1 VSTDDTVYVL
11 ATDSVQASKLFDL
24 YRNVADNETALQMLR
39 SGMISPAEAEAHEH
53 RARAGRGLVFAVT
66 YKVVAC
72 PPNRPPES
80 EQEHTM
86 ATQEIPAREL
96 VVGDIIEQ
104 DYRTWKDRRIVI
116 NITKTSA
123 VTISSIGTSGRVQ
136 LTRKV
141 KGEPKDVSVTKI
153 GHRDLR
159 RQEIDGLK
167 NYVSMGDYNRAMFRH
182 GRYYDLPRFEIL
194 FGYAEGEGPSGYGD
208 DGELVRTIT
217 STEFPEGDKVEISR
231 WMRPDYSTK
240 ERPAPEKAMYGA
252 RVIEGEHGIMIG
264 YVRANL
270 ASEEA
275 AEQAADFYLGKRYFD
290 GWSVEQALGQAQYLA
305 DILPTA

>member
-1 VSTDDTVYVL
+1 MSITHEAQDVR
-11 ATDSVQASKLFDL
+11 AS
-24 YRNVADNETALQMLR
+24 
-39 SGMISPAEAEAHEH
+39 
-53 RARAGRGLVFAVT
+53 
-66 YKVVAC
+66 
-72 PPNRPPES
+72 
-80 EQEHTM
+80 
-86 ATQEIPAREL
+86 EL

-104 DYRTWKDRRIVI
+104 DYKTWKDRRVVI

-136 LTRKV
+136 RTRKV
-141 KGEPKDVSVTKI
+141 KGTPTDVIVQKI
-153 GHRDLR
+153 GHRDLST
-159 RQEIDGLK
+159 QEINGLK

-182 GRYYDLPRFEIL
+182 GQYYDLPRFEAL

-217 STEFPEGDKVEISR
+217 STENPDGDKVEISR
-231 WMRPDYSTK
+231 WVRPDYSAT
-240 ERPAPEKAMYGA
+240 ERPAPEKAVYGA

-270 ASEEA
+270 ASEES

-290 GWSVEQALGQAQYLA
+290 GWSVEQALGQAQRLS
-305 DILPTA
+305 DILA

>member
-1 VSTDDTVYVL
+1 MS
-11 ATDSVQASKLFDL
+11 
-24 YRNVADNETALQMLR
+24 
-39 SGMISPAEAEAHEH
+39 
-53 RARAGRGLVFAVT
+53 
-66 YKVVAC
+66 
-72 PPNRPPES
+72 
-80 EQEHTM
+80 
-86 ATQEIPAREL
+86 TQEIPAREL
-96 VVGDIIEQ
+96 VVGDIVEQ
-104 DYRTWKDRRIVI
+104 DYKTWKDRRVVI

-123 VTISSIGTSGRVQ
+123 VTISSIGQSGRIQ

-141 KGEPKDVSVTKI
+141 KGTPTDVTVVKI
-153 GHRDLR
+153 GHRDLSD
-159 RQEIDGLK
+159 QEINGLK
-167 NYVSMGDYNRAMFRH
+167 NYTGMGDYNRAMFRH
-182 GRYYDLPRFEIL
+182 GLYYDLPRFEVL

-217 STEFPEGDKVEISR
+217 STENPNGDKVEITR
-231 WMRPDYSTK
+231 WMRPDWSSS
-240 ERPAPEKAMYGA
+240 ERPAPEKAAYGA

>member
-1 VSTDDTVYVL
+1 MT
-11 ATDSVQASKLFDL
+11 
-24 YRNVADNETALQMLR
+24 
-39 SGMISPAEAEAHEH
+39 
-53 RARAGRGLVFAVT
+53 
-66 YKVVAC
+66 
-72 PPNRPPES
+72 
-80 EQEHTM
+80 
-86 ATQEIPAREL
+86 TQEIPAREL

-104 DYRTWKDRRIVI
+104 DYKTWKDRRVVI

-123 VTISSIGTSGRVQ
+123 VTVSSIGQSGRVQ

-141 KGEPKDVSVTKI
+141 KGEPKDVIVSRI

-159 RQEIDGLK
+159 PQETDGLK
-167 NYVSMGDYNRAMFRH
+167 NYVSMGDYNRAKFRH
-182 GRYYDLPRFEIL
+182 GLYCDLPRFETL

-217 STEFPEGDKVEISR
+217 TTENPDGDKVEISR
-231 WMRPDYSTK
+231 WTRPDWSSP
-240 ERPAPEKAMYGA
+240 ERPAPEKTVYGA

>member
-1 VSTDDTVYVL
+1 MSTDDTVYVL
-11 ATDSVQASKLFDL
+11 ASDSVQASKLFDL
-24 YRNVADNETALQMLR
+24 YRNVVDDDTAIQMLR
-39 SGMISPAEAEAHEH
+39 IGMISRTETEAHEH
-53 RARAGRGLVFAVT
+53 QARAGQGLVFAVT
-66 YKVVAC
+66 YKVAVC
-72 PPNRPPES
+72 PLPKS
-80 EQEHTM
+80 EKERTM
-86 ATQEIPAREL
+86 SAQEIPAREL
-96 VVGDIIEQ
+96 GIGDIIEQ

-116 NITKTSA
+116 NVTKTSA

-141 KGEPKDVSVTKI
+141 KGEPKDVTVVRI
-153 GHRDLR
+153 GHRDLT

-167 NYVSMGDYNRAMFRH
+167 NYVSMGDYNRAKFRH
-182 GRYYDLPRFEIL
+182 GLYYDLPRFETL

-217 STEFPEGDKVEISR
+217 STENPNGDKVEIAR
-231 WMRPDYSTK
+231 WMLPDWSST
-240 ERPAPEKAMYGA
+240 ERPAPEKAVYGA

-264 YVRANL
+264 YVRANI

-290 GWSVEQALGQAQYLA
+290 GWDVEAALGQAQYLA
-305 DILPTA
+305 NILPTA

>member
-1 VSTDDTVYVL
+1 M
-11 ATDSVQASKLFDL
+11 
-24 YRNVADNETALQMLR
+24 TA
-39 SGMISPAEAEAHEH
+39 
-53 RARAGRGLVFAVT
+53 
-66 YKVVAC
+66 
-72 PPNRPPES
+72 
-80 EQEHTM
+80 
-86 ATQEIPAREL
+86 QEIPASEL

-104 DYRTWKDRRIVI
+104 DYRTWKDRRVVI

-123 VTISSIGTSGRVQ
+123 VTVSSTGQSGRVQ

-141 KGEPKDVSVTKI
+141 KGTPTAVTVVRV
-153 GHRDLR
+153 GHRDLSTE
-159 RQEIDGLK
+159 EINGLK

-182 GRYYDLPRFEIL
+182 GRYYDLPRFEAL

-217 STEFPEGDKVEISR
+217 SSEDPNGDRVEISR
-231 WMRPDYSTK
+231 WTLPDYSSK
-240 ERPAPEKAMYGA
+240 ERPAPEKARYGA

-275 AEQAADFYLGKRYFD
+275 AAQAADFYLGKRYFD
-290 GWSVEQALGQAQYLA
+290 GWDAEAALGQAQYLA
-305 DILPTA
+305 DILPNA